1 MMTSDIDNIYVS
13 QEQPTLGVNY
23 ESDKVEAGEFLSIVG
38 NIEDIKLMLMHIFGL
53 LDKPEK
59 NNASTCGDEDIKMRR
74 KSLNRYKKN
83 TIGYAKKPSKLLT
96 HLTVLENVM
105 FPMAYYKTK
114 YNLKERAMDLLK
126 LVGLEDKLNNY
137 SYELNIED
145 QLRLSIA
152 QALINF
158 PKYLIVDEL
167 VEKADFK
174 IRENITKL
182 LREIN
187 NGGQTIIFITNNIE
201 VVPEGSDVMTLNKF
215 NYKNNNKVSFKF

>member
-1 MMTSDIDNIYVS
+1 
-13 QEQPTLGVNY
+13 
-23 ESDKVEAGEFLSIVG
+23 
-38 NIEDIKLMLMHIFGL
+38 
-53 LDKPEK
+53 
-59 NNASTCGDEDIKMRR
+59 
-74 KSLNRYKKN
+74 
-83 TIGYAKKPSKLLT
+83 
-96 HLTVLENVM
+96 
-105 FPMAYYKTK
+105 MAYYKTK

-126 LVGLEDKLNNY
+126 SVGLRDKLDNY

-167 VEKADFK
+167 LEKADFK
-174 IRENITKL
+174 IKENITKL

-187 NGGQTIIFITNNIE
+187 KKGQTIIFITNNIE